1 MFKIKNECSC
11 CKYDVNFLDILE
23 PFIELSKDIMTK
35 TIKDAKLVDI
45 VDFNIINE
53 EFQKKLDRNL
63 KDNSRLKKE
72 IAKKNKN
79 LIEKKN
85 DLKKNENEYE
95 RLIFESEEVF
105 EEYLTGKVFNVK
117 NLEFLNNTGILFLL
131 KIDKKFVSSDDRYPH
146 SINNLLSKF
155 GVINNFQTLLKGELL
170 KSTTANFKKF
180 DKIQFYQTNDRLN
193 IEKLNVIYCPLIE
206 FSFIDQ
212 EKRQIEY
219 CEKDDVWVNVPKIK
233 KQFNID
239 IQLLNIE
246 LIKLYD
252 SSRIIGLK
260 VDDYFLSF
268 DFDLKSIISSEKI
281 AEFYWLLIKRDV
293 YRQQAK
299 SLRSALSV
307 PVENFKRVVR
317 EENFINLLSNLK
329 KNLYLQNQV
338 LEPQFEVF
346 FDSVLSLSALK
357 HIEDY
362 EFYVPDIN
370 EADKSILGI
379 YKEYKKPNE
388 KYYNLIHWVTN
399 KDNGNYNHFHEE
411 DLKPKQKN
419 LLKAIKPEISFYFRS
434 KFFEDYLYSI
444 LKELELEFTANYNL
458 ILKDETACEIDF
470 LIYYNSTIYFI
481 EAKTKMSSF
490 YIDSYEKK
498 CNKILNNLNGIED
511 KVKFILISAF
521 SDENCEQYKYYIEK
535 SDKPELNVIR
545 PGLATK
551 TYHFDVPIQSHA
563 GHEITCISEPVYD
576 KLKTIISNICL
587 H

>member
-11 CKYDVNFLDILE
+11 CKYNVNFLDILE

-131 KIDKKFVSSDDRYPH
+131 KIDKKFVSSNDRYPH

-212 EKRQIEY
+212 EKIQIDY

-281 AEFYWLLIKRDV
+281 AEFYWLLIKR
-293 YRQQAK
+293 
-299 SLRSALSV
+299 
-307 PVENFKRVVR
+307 E
-317 EENFINLLSNLK
+317 
-329 KNLYLQNQV
+329 
-338 LEPQFEVF
+338 
-346 FDSVLSLSALK
+346 
-357 HIEDY
+357 
-362 EFYVPDIN
+362 
-370 EADKSILGI
+370 
-379 YKEYKKPNE
+379 
-388 KYYNLIHWVTN
+388 
-399 KDNGNYNHFHEE
+399 
-411 DLKPKQKN
+411 
-419 LLKAIKPEISFYFRS
+419 
-434 KFFEDYLYSI
+434 
-444 LKELELEFTANYNL
+444 
-458 ILKDETACEIDF
+458 
-470 LIYYNSTIYFI
+470 
-481 EAKTKMSSF
+481 
-490 YIDSYEKK
+490 
-498 CNKILNNLNGIED
+498 
-511 KVKFILISAF
+511 
-521 SDENCEQYKYYIEK
+521 
-535 SDKPELNVIR
+535 
-545 PGLATK
+545 
-551 TYHFDVPIQSHA
+551 
-563 GHEITCISEPVYD
+563 CI
-576 KLKTIISNICL
+576 
-587 H
+587 